1 MSSTQVSK
9 PTGPLEK
16 ILVTGATGQQGGNL
30 AKLLLQKN
38 HKVYAL
44 VRNIQSSTAQEL
56 KKEGAN
62 LVKGDLNNFD
72 SIEQAVNGVDSIFL
86 MGTPF
91 EDGTEGET
99 RRGKLMADIAKEKN
113 VKHLV
118 YSSVANAD
126 RNTGIPHFESKYKV
140 EQHIQNLGIP
150 YTIIGPT
157 FFMEN
162 LLGPQLWPGL
172 EQGQLA
178 LPLPPSSILQQ
189 IALQNIAEFSALVL
203 EHSKTFLDK
212 RIDIAS
218 DEVTGEQATKVL
230 SNELGRTIRY
240 VHIPLDRVREGNED
254 VARMFEWYEKVGTG
268 IDIPSLHQEYPQVN
282 WLSFKDWAKSQLQIP
297 ITRLQRKE

>member
-1 MSSTQVSK
+1 MAINK
-9 PTGPLEK
+9 IK
-16 ILVTGATGQQGGNL
+16 ILVTGATGQQGGTL

-44 VRNIQSSTAQEL
+44 VRNIQSSAAQEL

-91 EDGTEGET
+91 EDGIEGEI
-99 RRGKLMADIAKEKN
+99 RRGKMMADIAKEKS

-118 YSSVANAD
+118 YSSVANAN

-150 YTIIGPT
+150 FTIIGPT

-162 LLGPQLWPGL
+162 LLGSGL

-178 LPLPPSSILQQ
+178 LPLSPSSILQQ
-189 IALQNIAEFSALVL
+189 SALQNIAEFSDLVL
-203 EHSKTFLDK
+203 EHSKTFLNK

-218 DEVTGEQATKVL
+218 DEVTGEQATKLL
-230 SNELGRTIRY
+230 SIELGRTIRY
-240 VHIPLDRVREGNED
+240 VHIPIDRVREGNED
-254 VARMFEWYEKVGTG
+254 LARMFEWYEKVGTG

-282 WLSFKDWAKSQLQIP
+282 WLSFKDWTKSQLG
-297 ITRLQRKE
+297 